1 MKPRFLEGIRFVDLT
16 WAGAGPF
23 STKIFSD
30 FGAEVI
36 KVESVSRADPVRL
49 GGPFRDGVAGLNRS
63 GYFASRNTG
72 KKSLALNLK
81 NEDARRVVREL
92 IRHADVVSNNFGPGA
107 MERLSFGYEDVKAI
121 KPDIIYLAM
130 PMYGED
136 GPLSG
141 LLGVGMTI
149 SAVTG
154 LMWLTG
160 HEGGP
165 PIGPGTHFPDH
176 AANPYHAAFAVLA
189 ALRLRRRTRQG
200 MKIDLAQ
207 VESTVNV
214 MGLPVTE
221 QAATG
226 VEPER
231 IGNRSPR
238 RAPHAIFRCKGE
250 DAWCAVAALDDQ
262 QWLRLCATIGRADL
276 AADEGLKTAPGRLR
290 RVAELEAAVSAW
302 TIERDARDVMG
313 TLQAAGVSAGVVADA
328 KTLIEEDP
336 QLRDRKFWQRIP
348 HPELGDSTFHTPPY
362 RIDGERVELERPP
375 LLGEHTDALLRD
387 ILHYSPE
394 RIASLRACGAI
405 ETLKPTQKDRAIERG
420 VTP

>member
-1 MKPRFLEGIRFVDLT
+1 MRPRFLEGIRFVDLT

-30 FGAEVI
+30 FGAEII

-49 GGPFRDGVAGLNRS
+49 GGPFKDGVSGLNRS

-81 NEDARRVVREL
+81 QEDAREIVRDL

-107 MERLSFGYEDVKAI
+107 MERLGFSYEEVRAI
-121 KPDIIYLAM
+121 KPDIVYLSM

-160 HEGGP
+160 HQDGP

-189 ALRLRRRTRQG
+189 ALRLRRKTGQG
-200 MKIDLAQ
+200 MRIDLAQ
-207 VESTVNV
+207 VESTINV
-214 MGLPVTE
+214 MGIPATE
-221 QAATG
+221 YAATG
-226 VEPER
+226 KEPER
-231 IGNRSPR
+231 IGNRSR
-238 RAPHAIFRCKGE
+238 LHAPHDLFRCSGDDSWCAIAVMDDGQWQALTNAIGRKDLGDDPDLAHEAGRIARVGE
-250 DAWCAVAALDDQ
+250 VEAAVAA
-262 QWLRLCATIGRADL
+262 WTIGRS
-276 AADEGLKTAPGRLR
+276 
-290 RVAELEAAVSAW
+290 AE
-302 TIERDARDVMG
+302 DVMQL
-313 TLQAAGVSAGVVADA
+313 LQAAGVPAGVVSDS
-328 KTLIEEDP
+328 KRMIEEDA
-336 QLRDRKFWQRIP
+336 QFRHRRSWQHIE
-348 HPELGDSTFHTPPY
+348 HPELGNSIYNSPPY
-362 RIDGERVELERPP
+362 TLDGERVELTRPP
-375 LLGEHTDALLRD
+375 LIGEHTDALLSG
-387 ILHYSPE
+387 ILGYGPE
-394 RIASLRACGAI
+394 RIAQLRRSGAI
-405 ETLKPTQKDRAIERG
+405 EQ
-420 VTP
+420 